1 MARITRHNVAA
12 ISKYS
17 SSICMLR
24 TVARS
29 NMKPKDGF
37 GTQAVVPRMFG
48 TLTFEAKN
56 GTTAPR

>member
-1 MARITRHNVAA
+1 
-12 ISKYS
+12 
-17 SSICMLR
+17 MLR